1 MKKKTFKDAK
11 VLSLFLSIIHIGGFI
26 WFSESYLS
34 ESFSFIFFT
43 VSTGFALLVA
53 PLVSDVLLGF
63 IVVRMLVIL
72 LVIIGIL
79 NNLYMMYGDLTAL
92 YFPDIHAFIIRI
104 LVLYVLIIM
113 LRRMI
118 NPKLA

>member
-1 MKKKTFKDAK
+1 MAGR
-11 VLSLFLSIIHIGGFI
+11 FLSFDPILHPF
-26 WFSESYLS
+26 FRKTQ
-34 ESFSFIFFT
+34 FIFFT
-43 VSTGFALLVA
+43 VSTGLALLVA

-92 YFPDIHAFIIRI
+92 YFPDIHAFEGWS
-104 LVLYVLIIM
+104 
-113 LRRMI
+113 
-118 NPKLA
+118 K